1 MFAAELAITLP
12 DVAFLLQLLL
22 LLAESAPFGTNSVS
36 VGICE
41 WRDLRLLNWT
51 EAGSFT

>member
-12 DVAFLLQLLL
+12 DIAFLLQLLL
-22 LLAESAPFGTNSVS
+22 LLAESA